1 MGFFSLKAT
10 CGVCGKEV
18 GWNRYKVIKSN
29 AWCCYDCYER
39 VRSTGGYVDVFK
51 DTIEDIKRKIDPNV
65 EAGAFISDAKEFR
78 KKCNTCGFVFCF
90 TYEDIRRNKKN
101 ANMATLN
108 SIGAVANA
116 IGGTQIEASVQN
128 ISTQNYLDKIV
139 DYSKCPRCNSTDL
152 KDLTEEELN
161 AEQAKNANSGGNFS
175 TADELKKFKELLD
188 IGAITQEEF
197 DAKKKKLL
205 GL

>member
-1 MGFFSLKAT
+1 
-10 CGVCGKEV
+10 
-18 GWNRYKVIKSN
+18 
-29 AWCCYDCYER
+29 
-39 VRSTGGYVDVFK
+39 
-51 DTIEDIKRKIDPNV
+51 
-65 EAGAFISDAKEFR
+65 
-78 KKCNTCGFVFCF
+78 
-90 TYEDIRRNKKN
+90 
-101 ANMATLN
+101 MATLN